1 MLQQPR
7 EGMAHPSHRRDPA
20 LELLCSEPRITRH
33 RAMFSGTEAEHL
45 IDCARAGLGEAA
57 VSLDGGVGKS
67 SGRVAQNAWIAH
79 DHDAVVR
86 GLCERL
92 AEAAGHPLA
101 HAESLQVVYYAPG
114 GEYRPHFDA
123 YDLDTPRGR
132 EYTRR
137 GGQRLCTAIL
147 YLNDVDAGGQTRFP
161 RLDLTIQPRCGDAL
175 IFDSCRAGTVE
186 VHPKALHASAPL
198 EAGQKWIANL
208 WFRQRPYR

>member
-1 MLQQPR
+1 MSQPLR
-7 EGMAHPSHRRDPA
+7 ESTQDVSRREPPP
-20 LELLCSEPRITRH
+20 EWLCADPRIARYA
-33 RAMFSGTEAEHL
+33 AMFSRSEADHL
-45 IDCARAGLGEAA
+45 IDCARDRLSEAA

-67 SGRVAQNAWIAH
+67 SGRVAQNAWIPH
-79 DHDAVVR
+79 EHDAIVR

-101 HAESLQVVYYAPG
+101 HAESLQVVHYAPG

-123 YDLDTPRGR
+123 YDMGSPRGR

-161 RLDLTIQPRCGDAL
+161 RLDIAIPPRCGDAL
-175 IFDSCRAGTVE
+175 IFDSCHAGTVE
-186 VHPKALHASAPL
+186 VQPKALHAAAPL
-198 EAGQKWIANL
+198 EAGEKWIANL

>member
-1 MLQQPR
+1 MSQQLR
-7 EGMAHPSHRRDPA
+7 EGTACPSRCRDPA
-20 LELLCSEPRITRH
+20 PGLLFSEPRIARL
-33 RAMFSGTEAEHL
+33 RGMFSGAEAEHL
-45 IDCARAGLGEAA
+45 IDCARADLGEAA
-57 VSLDGGVGKS
+57 VSLDGGVGRS

-101 HAESLQVVYYAPG
+101 HAEALQVVYYAPG

-123 YDLDTPRGR
+123 YDIDTPRGR
-132 EYTRR
+132 AYTRR

-147 YLNDVDAGGQTRFP
+147 YLNDVDVGGQTHFP
-161 RLDLTIQPRCGDAL
+161 RLDLAIQPRCGDAL
-175 IFDSCRAGTVE
+175 IFDSCRAGTLE
-186 VHPKALHASAPL
+186 VHPKALHASTPL
-198 EAGQKWIANL
+198 EAGAKWIANL